1 MSHRAGVI
9 HLSDPEEQK
18 GKKPRREENTL
29 LSFQVQPVVEKALPP
44 EAMSFNLTQ
53 RERSCLHITLTPS
66 TSCNQIV
73 EQIQRDQRDMCWPG
87 VDT

>member
-9 HLSDPEEQK
+9 HLSDPEKQE
-18 GKKPRREENTL
+18 GRKPRREESTP
-29 LSFQVQPVVEKALPP
+29 LSVQEQPAVEKALPP
-44 EAMSFNLTQ
+44 EVMSLYLTQ
-53 RERSCLHITLTPS
+53 RERSCLHIALHPS

-73 EQIQRDQRDMCWPG
+73 EHIQRDQRDLCWPG